1 MDKISTSAP
10 LVITL
15 KIEESNQQ
23 FFNEQRKKYFPA
35 HCNYVEAHVTL
46 FHKLP
51 SNNSEIEKVLEKFST
66 RKIFNISGCDIVLQK
81 TAVAYEIAS
90 EDLLL
95 LHKEMQDDLQPYL
108 IRNDR
113 KKLWPHITIQNKVTA
128 YKAFKTHAA
137 LLSTFKPRYATAIGF
152 SCWYYVKGYWEKKG
166 DFLFCN

>member
-1 MDKISTSAP
+1 MDKISTLAP

-15 KIEESNQQ
+15 KIDESNQQ

-35 HCNYVEAHVTL
+35 HCNYVDAHITL
-46 FHKLP
+46 IHKLP
-51 SNNSEIEKVLEKFST
+51 SNNLDVENVLKKFATRST
-66 RKIFNISGCDIVLQK
+66 FDISVNDIVLQK
-81 TAVAYEIAS
+81 TAVAYEIFS
-90 EDLLL
+90 DELLR
-95 LHKEMQDDLQPYL
+95 LHREMQNDLQPYL

-137 LLSTFKPRYATAIGF
+137 LLPLFEPITATAIGF

-166 DFLFCN
+166 DYLFG